1 MLKLNDVI
9 HVHGIWRTINLLSI
23 VSCLNLKK
31 IFYIHPHGMLLDA
44 ALRNKGK
51 INYYLKISFLKFVNF
66 IYGNKLYF
74 ISITQ
79 LETNSIKSFS

>member
-1 MLKLNDVI
+1 
-9 HVHGIWRTINLLSI
+9 
-23 VSCLNLKK
+23 
-31 IFYIHPHGMLLDA
+31 MLLDA

-79 LETNSIKSFS
+79 LETNSIKKFFLILILFLYQTQCQ